1 MSTLEAIVNIT
12 ITSAG
17 RGVSRKGF
25 GIPLVIAK
33 HSHFGPLFKEYNL
46 ATALSDMV
54 ADGFSAYEPA
64 YRAVNA
70 IARNTP
76 KPLKV
81 IVGKLL
87 TDFDHEFDIAVKTV
101 TALGGEV
108 YAFDIVS
115 PDGSVTS
122 ISYTASPA
130 DTQDIIAAA
139 LQSQI
144 NAITNLT
151 ASVATNTV
159 SAAAD
164 NSNDMFY
171 VVGLDEKILDFEDT
185 TIDSNLATELGN
197 IAAQNGDWYGLVCAD
212 PQSAARITALANY
225 IETQERIFFATTH
238 DTACGDAVSTT
249 DIAYTL
255 NAAQL
260 FRTALIY
267 SGYQGYHAGA
277 TWLGEGFP
285 YSPGAQ
291 TWAYKPLSGIVF
303 DDLQSGFMTALD
315 GKKCNYYIEIAGL
328 PCTNGGEA
336 TGGTMASGEYI
347 DAIRGRDWL
356 VARMR
361 ERIFGLLVNV
371 RKVPYTQ
378 GGIDQVTTQVEAQ
391 LNEGITATYLSGDVP
406 EGQDK
411 PYIVTA
417 PGIFDISQA
426 NKIAR
431 LLPDVYFEAG
441 LAGAIHATRING
453 VIQV

>member
-12 ITSAG
+12 ISSAG

-33 HSHFGPLFKEYNL
+33 HGNFAPLFKEYNL

-54 ADGFSAYEPA
+54 TDGFSTYDPA

-87 TDFDHEFDIAVKTV
+87 TDFDHEFDIEVKTI
-101 TALGGEV
+101 TALGGEL
-108 YAFDIVS
+108 YAFDVIS
-115 PDGSVTS
+115 PDGTVTA

-139 LQSQI
+139 LQTQI
-144 NAITNLT
+144 NAIADLT
-151 ASVATNTV
+151 ATVATNTV
-159 SAAAD
+159 SASAD
-164 NSNDMFY
+164 NSNEMFH
-171 VVGLDEKILDFEDT
+171 VIGLDEKILDFLDT
-185 TIDSNLATELGN
+185 TADSNLAAELGN
-197 IAAQNGDWYGLVCAD
+197 IAAQNKDWYGLVCAD

-225 IETQERIFFATTH
+225 VETQERIFFATTH

-249 DIAYTL
+249 DIAYLL

-260 FRTALIY
+260 FRTSLIY

-277 TWLGEGFP
+277 TWLGNGFP

-291 TWAYKPLSGIVF
+291 TWAFKPLSGVVF
-303 DDLQSGFMTALD
+303 DDLASGFMTALD
-315 GKKCNYYIEIAGL
+315 GKKCNYYVEIAGL

-347 DAIRGRDWL
+347 DVIRGRDWL

-361 ERIFGLLVNV
+361 ERIFGLLVNA
-371 RKVPYTQ
+371 RKVPYTS
-378 GGIDQVTTQVEAQ
+378 GGIDQVTGEVEAQ
-391 LNEGITATYLSGDVP
+391 LNEGITATYLSPDVP
-406 EGQDK
+406 DGQDK

-417 PGIFDISQA
+417 PAIADIA
-426 NKIAR
+426 AADKIAR